1 MAMKYK
7 ASLKINTYPV
17 LKRNYPLKWNDP
29 FTGGRLFRLIL
40 VFAGCLCAA
49 SHSYAQ
55 KMDSTGNPQY
65 LTLQECIDYSLKHQ
79 PALNQSLINIVIAR
93 TTNSIN
99 LSGWYPQV
107 NATGSLTH
115 YLQLPTSFVNNAGT
129 ITKQKTGVINT
140 ATPTLTVTQT
150 IFSPTLL
157 YAARSADLY
166 VKQAE
171 QITDST
177 KIFLVSIVSKS
188 FYNLLLT
195 LAQIDVL
202 KEDTARLNK
211 NLSDTYHQYIG
222 GIVDETDYDEAA
234 ISLTNSL
241 AQLKQAT
248 ETVTPQYA
256 VLKQVMGYPP
266 QANFNVSFDT
276 AQMMKDIAFDTT
288 QLLQYE
294 KRIEFQQLQT
304 AKGLQHQVTAYYK
317 NAFWPTVSAF
327 YNYDYEFQSNQFS
340 SLFSNAYPF
349 SYIGLSF
356 NIPVFTGFARTL
368 NIKKSRLQEQLL
380 DWDEVSL
387 RSEIYSEY
395 TSALANYK
403 SNLFNLSAQ
412 QDNVVKSKRVY
423 GIVQLQYQQGI
434 VAYLNVI
441 TAESNLIQ
449 SEIGYYNALYT
460 LLSSKIDLEKSMG
473 FITVNR

>member
-1 MAMKYK
+1 MKYK
-7 ASLKINTYPV
+7 ALLKITAYPV
-17 LKRNYPLKWNDP
+17 LAWKYPWSYPLM
-29 FTGGRLFRLIL
+29 GGRPLRLIL
-40 VFAGCLCAA
+40 FVAVCLGAAA

-55 KMDSTGNPQY
+55 KMDTASATQS

-79 PALNQSLINIVIAR
+79 PLLNQSLINVAIAR

-107 NATGSLTH
+107 NVSGTLTH
-115 YLQLPTSFVNNAGT
+115 YLQLPTSFIANSTGGAV
-129 ITKQKTGVINT
+129 TKEKTGVINT
-140 ATPTLTVTQT
+140 ATPAVSVTQT

-157 YAARSADLY
+157 YAARSADLF

-177 KIFLVSIVSKS
+177 KIYLVSVVSKS

-222 GIVDETDYDEAA
+222 GIVDETDYDEAQ
-234 ISLTNSL
+234 ISLTNSM
-241 AQLKQAT
+241 ASLKQAT
-248 ETVTPQYA
+248 ESVTPQYA
-256 VLKQVMGYPP
+256 VLKQVMGFPP
-266 QANFNVSFDT
+266 QENFNVSFDT

-288 QLLQYE
+288 QLLQFE

-340 SLFSNAYPF
+340 NLFSNAYPF
-349 SYIGLSF
+349 SYIGLSL
-356 NIPVFTGFARTL
+356 NIPVFTGFARVL
-368 NIKKSRLQEQLL
+368 NVRKSRLQEKLL

-395 TSALANYK
+395 TSALGSYK
-403 SNLFNLSAQ
+403 SNLYNLTAQ

-441 TAESNLIQ
+441 TAETNLIQ

>member
-1 MAMKYK
+1 MNMAMKNK
-7 ASLKINTYPV
+7 TL
-17 LKRNYPLKWNDP
+17 L
-29 FTGGRLFRLIL
+29 RLIL
-40 VFAGCLCAA
+40 FFVVSLGAA

-55 KMDSTGNPQY
+55 KTDTTSNPQY

-79 PALNQSLINIVIAR
+79 PTLNQSLINVAIAR

-107 NATGSLTH
+107 NAGGSLTH
-115 YLQLPTSFVNNAGT
+115 YLQLPTSFVANSTGGV
-129 ITKQKTGVINT
+129 TKEKTGVINT

-177 KIFLVSIVSKS
+177 KIFLVSVVSKS

-211 NLSDTYHQYIG
+211 NLSDTYHQYVG

-241 AQLKQAT
+241 VQLKQAT
-248 ETVTPQYA
+248 ESVTPQYA
-256 VLKQVMGYPP
+256 VLKQVMGFPP
-266 QANFNVSFDT
+266 QQNFNVSFDT
-276 AQMMKDIAFDTT
+276 AKMMSDVGFDTT

-327 YNYDYEFQSNQFS
+327 YNYNYEFQSNQFS

-349 SYIGLSF
+349 SYIGLSV
-356 NIPVFTGFARTL
+356 NVPVFTGFARTL
-368 NIKKSRLQEQLL
+368 NIRKSKMQEQLL
-380 DWDEVSL
+380 DWDEVGL

-403 SNLFNLSAQ
+403 SNLYNLTAL